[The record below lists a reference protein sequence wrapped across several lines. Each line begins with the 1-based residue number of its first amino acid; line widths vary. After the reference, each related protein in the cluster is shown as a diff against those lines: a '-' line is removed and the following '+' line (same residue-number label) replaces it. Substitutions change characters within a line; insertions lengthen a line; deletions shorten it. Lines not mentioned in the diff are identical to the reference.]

1 MRVYLSSTFED
12 LVEYRAAAAQA
23 LHRLSHQVIQMENYV
38 SAPTTPLLKVVEDV
52 RTCDVFIGIYAWKRG
67 SIPTATHQT
76 SVPHVP
82 DVSLGQSSYI
92 EWELAAARHAKLTV
106 LLFLLHDDAPWPP
119 HLVDGFEDPADQQPI
134 RAMRESIRNSQMVS
148 FFRTPGDLEQL
159 VATSIA
165 ASETTRQLRFFLVPP
180 AEFQNEGGFSVESSD
195 LDAITEEL
203 GNITQSI
210 ATSASQRTIKI
221 NLSTGWWSTRLFL
234 LAFMS
239 IRLNRIRRILIT
251 ETRSTGDGPSEE
263 TFVGLLPTETAVSTL
278 GALHPI
284 LRKFASRS
292 GSLTV
297 STVDVNAEIK
307 NLLDIWHKCFPEK
320 TPERKIAH
328 HIRAEDLSRWFGHAM
343 LRRPLPV
350 RDVQRPTPL
359 ELALVMNYP
368 HDFVPIVWQ
377 ELPEVPADDP
387 PPDPIQRFDVVEQ
400 AELSKR
406 ISQRFV
412 NDQLGRFTIRD
423 F

>member
-12 LVEYRAAAAQA
+12 LVEHRAAAARA
-23 LHRLSHQVIQMENYV
+23 LHRLSHQVVQMENYV
-38 SAPTTPLLKVVEDV
+38 SAPTTPLLKVVEDI
-52 RTCDVFIGIYAWKRG
+52 RTCDIFIGIYAWKRG

-76 SVPHVP
+76 NVPPIP
-82 DVSLGQSSYI
+82 DVTLGQSSYT
-92 EWELAAARHAKLTV
+92 EWELATARHAKMTI
-106 LLFLLHDDAPWPP
+106 LLFVLHEDAPWPP
-119 HLVDGFEDPADQQPI
+119 HLVDGFENPADRQPI
-134 RAMRESIRNSQMVS
+134 RTMRENICNSQMVS
-148 FFRTPGDLEQL
+148 FFRSPSDLEQL
-159 VATSIA
+159 VAASIA

-180 AEFQNEGGFSVESSD
+180 AEFQNEVGFSVESSD
-195 LDAITEEL
+195 LTAITEEL
-203 GNITQSI
+203 ENITRNI

-234 LAFMS
+234 LAFMAS
-239 IRLNRIRRILIT
+239 RLNRIRRILIT
-251 ETRSTGDGPSEE
+251 ETRSAGAGLSEE
-263 TFVGLLPTETAVSTL
+263 AFVGLLPTETAVSTI

-284 LRKFASRS
+284 LRKYALRC
-292 GSLTV
+292 GAVTV
-297 STVDVNAEIK
+297 SAVNLNTEIEK
-307 NLLDIWHKCFPEK
+307 LLDIWHKCFPGK
-320 TPERKIAH
+320 TPEREIAL
-328 HIRAEDLSRWFGHAM
+328 HITAEDLFRWFGQAI

-377 ELPEVPADDP
+377 ELPEAT
-387 PPDPIQRFDVVEQ
+387 PDGPLPEPIQRFDVVEQ

-423 F
+423 V